1 MGERD
6 DETSAGAA
14 RSPGDA
20 PVIDEVA
27 GGLRKPADEEPRRF
41 GRRRGKV
48 LKEAL
53 DKGGEP
59 GKSNLPDF

>member
-1 MGERD
+1 MGKRND
-6 DETSAGAA
+6 GAA
-14 RSPGDA
+14 KSPGDA
-20 PVIDEVA
+20 PVIDGVA
-27 GGLRKPADEEPRRF
+27 DGIGTPAEEEPRRF

-48 LKEAL
+48 LKEAI

>member
-1 MGERD
+1 MDERD
-6 DETSAGAA
+6 DETAAGAA
-14 RSPGDA
+14 KSPSDA
-20 PVIDEVA
+20 PVIDQVA
-27 GGLRKPADEEPRRF
+27 GDLGKPADEEPRRF

-48 LKEAL
+48 LKEAI